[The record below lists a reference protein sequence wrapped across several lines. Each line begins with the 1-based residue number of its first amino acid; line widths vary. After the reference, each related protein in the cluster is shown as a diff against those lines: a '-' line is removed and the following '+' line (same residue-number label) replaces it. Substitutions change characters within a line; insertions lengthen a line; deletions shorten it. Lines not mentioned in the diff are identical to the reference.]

1 MADIDIP
8 QAEADS
14 LMVMEKRCE
23 EDRLWHFPAPGV
35 RLAIPL
41 KNPLADARVS
51 ELALGF
57 PISYRGATVR
67 ESNRFEFSTNSCATI
82 S

>member
-14 LMVMEKRCE
+14 LTVMEKRCE
-23 EDRLWHFPAPGV
+23 EDRLWHFPAPGD

-41 KNPLADARVS
+41 ISTDKRENFLLDITGSRIKLTKATYQNRAR
-51 ELALGF
+51 EIRLLTRA
-57 PISYRGATVR
+57 PR
-67 ESNRFEFSTNSCATI
+67 N
-82 S
+82 